1 MRLGFRRQRSVDCHP
16 HCANLLSE
24 YTAFLCSSRARV
36 NPSSVSLPTGAS
48 AAAGRDY
55 GNLTSSSSVS
65 YDDGGVL
72 KTLTSTAQY
81 DGRGRVIQSV
91 DRNNGQVNT
100 SYDAMGRVVSR
111 TNPFIAG
118 GTPGPATTFQYDALG
133 RITITTLPD
142 GNTVQNLYSG
152 ATVTA
157 TDQVGR
163 KIKREV
169 DSLGRLIKVTEQ
181 DGAGALTQETSYSYN
196 MLDKLTVVNQGN
208 QTRSYKYDAVGRLL
222 YELIPEQSA
231 TINDG
236 TGTMWSSKYTYTEF
250 SAVATKQDARGA
262 VKNYTYDALHRVS
275 SISYNTTNAPG
286 AAATAPVNLSY
297 TTWGALS
304 TVSLNLTPVETYS
317 FDSNLRVS
325 SLTRTID
332 SKSYTTSYEYNG
344 GNQTTKLTYPSGA
357 QVNLSYDDRGRL
369 GALKDQVLNPYA
381 NGMTYNVEA
390 RQTGFTFGNGVVATY
405 GFDTNRSQLVSQTA
419 SKNGTSL
426 MNLSYSYQASAGQ
439 SGANTTAGNSHQ
451 MISISGTIDST
462 TESAGYTY
470 DLQKRLVTSSQTTN
484 GASVQR
490 RFAYDRWGNRT
501 GMWDAVTGGNQ
512 IQTIALQQNGV
523 APTNRITSVTG
534 GSTVNYTY
542 DAAGNLTHDG
552 AHAYTYDAE
561 NRVVSVDGGATAQY
575 SYDHQNQR
583 VKKVSGG
590 ATTHYIWEDGHVIAE
605 HDGTAAGPWTT
616 KVEYIS
622 LKGRMI
628 ATRQY
633 TVGQQQSTAIRY
645 YLSDLWGTRLAP
657 DASGNVLGRQA
668 HLPFG
673 EEFAGSGTQ
682 EKHHFTSYEADV
694 ESATDYA
701 VNRHYSQ
708 SVGRFGSADP
718 YQASGYVVDPQ
729 SWN

>member
-1 MRLGFRRQRSVDCHP
+1 
-16 HCANLLSE
+16 
-24 YTAFLCSSRARV
+24 
-36 NPSSVSLPTGAS
+36 
-48 AAAGRDY
+48 
-55 GNLTSSSSVS
+55 
-65 YDDGGVL
+65 
-72 KTLTSTAQY
+72 
-81 DGRGRVIQSV
+81 
-91 DRNNGQVNT
+91 
-100 SYDAMGRVVSR
+100 
-111 TNPFIAG
+111 
-118 GTPGPATTFQYDALG
+118 
-133 RITITTLPD
+133 
-142 GNTVQNLYSG
+142 
-152 ATVTA
+152 
-157 TDQVGR
+157 
-163 KIKREV
+163 
-169 DSLGRLIKVTEQ
+169 
-181 DGAGALTQETSYSYN
+181 
-196 MLDKLTVVNQGN
+196 
-208 QTRSYKYDAVGRLL
+208 
-222 YELIPEQSA
+222 
-231 TINDG
+231 
-236 TGTMWSSKYTYTEF
+236 
-250 SAVATKQDARGA
+250 
-262 VKNYTYDALHRVS
+262 
-275 SISYNTTNAPG
+275 
-286 AAATAPVNLSY
+286 
-297 TTWGALS
+297 
-304 TVSLNLTPVETYS
+304 
-317 FDSNLRVS
+317 
-325 SLTRTID
+325 
-332 SKSYTTSYEYNG
+332 
-344 GNQTTKLTYPSGA
+344 
-357 QVNLSYDDRGRL
+357 
-369 GALKDQVLNPYA
+369 
-381 NGMTYNVEA
+381 
-390 RQTGFTFGNGVVATY
+390 
-405 GFDTNRSQLVSQTA
+405 
-419 SKNGTSL
+419 
-426 MNLSYSYQASAGQ
+426 LSYSYQASAGQ

-729 SWN
+729 SWNHYSYVQNDPIHNVDPLGLFEGVPAEVEADPCGIVAEPVAPKPEPAGECEISVRFKPLRGRVPRLFDGWHSYIVTTEVRGGIPSSVPRYYRAGPRGRFPLRINATYGDYVPQTPDFTTEPRPEVRFRFSGSCFLFDFAFISMSSDVNRRNLIYGIIRSNSNSFVYTLLKGIGLSISEQELDRLPIGWLPGWGQDLLG